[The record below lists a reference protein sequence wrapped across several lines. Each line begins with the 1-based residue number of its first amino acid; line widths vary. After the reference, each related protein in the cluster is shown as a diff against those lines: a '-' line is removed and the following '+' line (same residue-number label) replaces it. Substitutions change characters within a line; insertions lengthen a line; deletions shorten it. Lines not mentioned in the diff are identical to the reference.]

1 MCDYGFLL
9 RRLFLTVVI
18 AGMAIIPSYSS
29 EPQGVSYMLLE
40 GSTLTDDCTICGRPS
55 IIMPMRGTFQL
66 AFREENPLF
75 RTYDVQELVF
85 HAQTGATTYKVTGAG
100 TYEIGGEV
108 ALVHRMQLNA
118 QINDRKDVEL
128 GSDQTPLPRFW
139 PMIEMEIRE
148 PDEPPDPLHVF
159 SMHIVAA
166 PLREVWFSTGLG
178 FTSGSLTQTV
188 SAGDLLSHTGR
199 IVKSN
204 RELVGRLGIMPMVP
218 DLGLDAFDVAPGG
231 EALFSIE
238 EYVFSETLGP
248 LQHGDILSE
257 KGRIVMR
264 NEDLISPFGPMPP
277 IPHVGLDA
285 VHMTKE
291 GEIFFSIEDEVFS
304 EKLGVMLGRG
314 DILSDKGTVFRTNK
328 ELLANSE
335 PTDGQGDVGL
345 DALHV
350 WPSTEIWFST
360 EVSFESRKFG
370 HVGQGD
376 VLSDGGWIIFR
387 NLDILQPFAPLEDLA
402 DFGFDSLFLVTEDE
416 QRDPSVTRVEIM
428 VDADSGDVTIEWLSS
443 DRVFQIQRS
452 DEAGGPY
459 SPSGFIF
466 PGTDFLD
473 PAGAL
478 GKTKSFYRIREW

>member
-1 MCDYGFLL
+1 MHEYDFVL

-18 AGMAIIPSYSS
+18 VGIAIVPSYSS

-40 GSTLTDDCTICGRPS
+40 GSTLTDDCTICGRPAV
-55 IIMPMRGTFQL
+55 IMPMRGTFQL
-66 AFREENPLF
+66 VFREENPLF
-75 RTYDVQELVF
+75 RTYDVQDLVF
-85 HAQTGATTYKVTGAG
+85 HAQAGASQYKVTGSG

-108 ALVHRMQLNA
+108 AVVHRMDLKA
-118 QINDRKDVEL
+118 QINDREDVEL
-128 GSDQTPLPRFW
+128 STDSSPLPRFW
-139 PMIEMEIRE
+139 PMIEIDIRE
-148 PDEPPDPLHVF
+148 PDEPPDPMRVF
-159 SMHIVAA
+159 SLHIVAA
-166 PLREVWFSTGLG
+166 PVREIWFSTGAG

-188 SAGDLLSHTGR
+188 SAGDFLSHTGR
-199 IVKSN
+199 IVKTN

-231 EALFSIE
+231 EVLFSIE

-248 LQHGDILSE
+248 LQHGDILSDN
-257 KGRIVMR
+257 GRIFMR
-264 NEDLISPFGPMPP
+264 NEDLISLFGSMPP

-285 VHMTKE
+285 VHMMKD
-291 GEIFFSIEDEVFS
+291 GEFLFSIEDEVFS

-314 DILSDKGTVFRTNK
+314 DILSEKGTVFRTNK
-328 ELLANSE
+328 ELLAKFE
-335 PTDGQGDVGL
+335 PTEGQVDVGL

-376 VLSDGGWIIFR
+376 LLSDGGWIIFR
-387 NLDILQPFAPLEDLA
+387 NLDLLQPFAPLEDLA
-402 DFGFDSLFLVTEDE
+402 DFGFDSLFLVTENE

-428 VDADSGDVTIEWLSS
+428 VDADSGDVNIKWLSS
-443 DRVFQIQRS
+443 DKVFQVERA
-452 DEAGGPY
+452 DDPGGPY

-466 PGTDFLD
+466 PGTEFLD
-473 PAGAL
+473 PAGAF
-478 GKTKSFYRIREW
+478 GKTKSFYRIRGW